1 MRMNKNTGQVSPRQR
16 IMDYAATGTE
26 QMELYCAAHPGSPS
40 AVRRPRLSVR
50 SELWIALL
58 GPSLK
63 EGIVGIG
70 PTVAAALRAFDTQY
84 LAGLRPPVEAVG
96 RVGRLRR
103 RPGVAARRSYDSS
116 KLDLKSG
123 TDVSSFAWPS

>member
-1 MRMNKNTGQVSPRQR
+1 MNKNTRQASDKHR
-16 IMDYAATGTE
+16 IRDYAAAATE

-40 AVRRPRLSVR
+40 AVRRPRLSFR

-58 GPSLK
+58 GPSIE

-70 PTVAAALRAFDTQY
+70 PTVAASLRAFDAQY
-84 LAGLRPPVEAVG
+84 LAGLRPPVEAVA